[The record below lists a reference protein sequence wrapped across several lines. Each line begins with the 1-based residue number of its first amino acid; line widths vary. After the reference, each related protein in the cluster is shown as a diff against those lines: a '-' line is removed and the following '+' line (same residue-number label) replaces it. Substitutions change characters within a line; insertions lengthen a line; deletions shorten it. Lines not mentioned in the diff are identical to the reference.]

1 MEYADVMASADAA
14 TNGRPLIEVID
25 EGQVDLIS
33 DGIESFR
40 DSSSFSS
47 PAPIF
52 SDPPPPDPDFADS
65 MNESDSAPPPG
76 YVLSSFASPSFWSSW
91 VSL

>member
-1 MEYADVMASADAA
+1 MEYVDVMASADAA

-52 SDPPPPDPDFADS
+52 PDPPPRPR
-65 MNESDSAPPPG
+65 
-76 YVLSSFASPSFWSSW
+76 LC
-91 VSL
+91 

>member
-1 MEYADVMASADAA
+1 MASADAA

-25 EGQVDLIS
+25 ESQVDLIS

-47 PAPIF
+47 PSPIF
-52 SDPPPPDPDFADS
+52 PDPPPRPRL
-65 MNESDSAPPPG
+65 
-76 YVLSSFASPSFWSSW
+76 Y
-91 VSL
+91 

>member
-1 MEYADVMASADAA
+1 MEYVDVMASADAA

-47 PAPIF
+47 PAISSPIL
-52 SDPPPPDPDFADS
+52 PPPRPR
-65 MNESDSAPPPG
+65 
-76 YVLSSFASPSFWSSW
+76 LC
-91 VSL
+91 